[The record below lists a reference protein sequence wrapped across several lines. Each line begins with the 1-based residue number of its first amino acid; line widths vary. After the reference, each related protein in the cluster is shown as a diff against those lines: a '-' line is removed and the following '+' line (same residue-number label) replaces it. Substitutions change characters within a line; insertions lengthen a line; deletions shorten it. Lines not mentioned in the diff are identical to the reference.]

1 MMKIKAYLIYK
12 TIGTKYA
19 FTLKKPNSTDT
30 IFDEVEIALPNSATL
45 EKTKSETP
53 FIRGKGDMINE
64 DLDTII
70 GNGIPHPAIVQML
83 NGKPVN
89 TILKY
94 TKI

>member
-19 FTLKKPNSTDT
+19 FTLKKPNAADT
-30 IFDEVEIALPNSATL
+30 IFDEVEIILPDSATL
-45 EKTKSETP
+45 EKTESETP
-53 FIRGKGDMINE
+53 FIRGKGNMINE
-64 DLDTII
+64 DLNTII
-70 GNGIPHPAIVQML
+70 GNGVPHPAIVQMI
-83 NGKPVN
+83 NRNPVN